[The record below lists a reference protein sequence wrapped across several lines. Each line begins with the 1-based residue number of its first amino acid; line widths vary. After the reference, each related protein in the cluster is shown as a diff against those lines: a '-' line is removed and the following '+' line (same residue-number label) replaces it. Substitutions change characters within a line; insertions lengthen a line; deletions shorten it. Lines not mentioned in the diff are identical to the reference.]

1 MDTDEARKK
10 GAVEETGL
18 PPVSAMEDMP
28 SGDPSDY
35 SAFVESGSGGGA
47 PDWHALAKTGTLPQL
62 RAAVE
67 AHGAEGLSV
76 ASTDMWT
83 KLPIHI
89 AAESGK
95 SVEAVRYLVEQ
106 GGADTLTAEDGA
118 GRLAIHLAAESGKSA
133 EAVQY
138 LVEQGGAE
146 TLAAKDGG
154 GMLAIHWAAKYS
166 KSVEVARYLVE
177 QGGADTLT
185 VKDCEG
191 KLAIHWAAQYSK
203 SAEAVRYLVEQG
215 GADTLTARDACGTL
229 AIHYAAQYSKSAE
242 AVRYL
247 AEQGGAAT
255 LTAKDVLGNLA
266 IHLAAARDR
275 NESVEVVRCLAEQ
288 GPSTLK
294 VPDEQGRDALTLA
307 KSSYHK
313 AVQQWANTHGCELGR
328 YRVDDD
334 QIHHRCAPNTRRRAS
349 PPRCFP
355 HACFFASMHA
365 RTC

>member
-106 GGADTLTAEDGA
+106 GGADTLTARD
-118 GRLAIHLAAESGKSA
+118 ES
-133 EAVQY
+133 
-138 LVEQGGAE
+138 
-146 TLAAKDGG
+146 
-154 GMLAIHWAAKYS
+154 
-166 KSVEVARYLVE
+166 
-177 QGGADTLT
+177 
-185 VKDCEG
+185 
-191 KLAIHWAAQYSK
+191 
-203 SAEAVRYLVEQG
+203 
-215 GADTLTARDACGTL
+215 GTL